1 MKRLI
6 LYSMGLLA
14 LCGGCTSEDDASE
27 VLLFV
32 TQSATSLTGGEK
44 LYFDIE
50 ARTING
56 YVDRL
61 DIVSF
66 DAVTGERELASEHPG
81 TNVYAM
87 RYVYTA
93 PIVAVD
99 SLSVEVI
106 FTATDNCGYLQRQSR
121 RIRVLNSAEPLVER
135 SGYTIYSPHS
145 GKFDAFSFDD
155 LRPLKRS
162 EADPSAVD
170 FYVCPSP
177 EGGEERL
184 SRMWK
189 SETGATFA
197 KVNAFDYAGATRS
210 AVVSLYENSRSD
222 DFVDDLAIDDVILLG
237 RDGRAWGVVKIV
249 AIFDEPGTAEDRYLF
264 NLKTVAN

>member
-14 LCGGCTSEDDASE
+14 LCGGCTSEDDASK

-32 TQSATSLTGGEK
+32 TQSATDLTGGEK

-66 DAVTGERELASEHPG
+66 DAVTGERELVSERPG
-81 TNVYAM
+81 TSAYTM

-99 SLSVEVI
+99 SLPVEVI
-106 FTATDNCGYLQRQSR
+106 FTAADDCGYVQRQSR

-135 SGYTIYSPHS
+135 SGYTLYSPHS
-145 GKFDAFSFDD
+145 GRFDAFSFDD

-170 FYVCPSP
+170 LYVCPSP
-177 EGGEERL
+177 EGGEEVL
-184 SRMWK
+184 SRMWR
-189 SETGATFA
+189 SETGVRFA

-210 AVVSLYENSRSD
+210 AVASLYENSRCD
-222 DFVDDLAIDDVILLG
+222 EFVDALAIDDVILLG
-237 RDGRAWGVVKIV
+237 RGDHAWGVLKIV
-249 AIFDEPGTAEDRYLF
+249 AIFDEPGSTADRYLF